1 MYILVSCCE
10 GNIIVSKYNT
20 YDDAYA
26 SMEYEYNDFI
36 DDCTD
41 IETCIDSHR
50 IEAYDAFVAYELCY
64 RCDWHIEEM

>member
-26 SMEYEYNDFI
+26 RMEKEYLKLVAECDYFDI
-36 DDCTD
+36 D
-41 IETCIDSHR
+41 IDSHN
-50 IEAYDAFVAYELCY
+50 IEGYDAFVEYQIY
-64 RCDWHIEEM
+64 YGCDWHIEEI